1 MEGLILK
8 LKFQYSGYLM
18 WRTDSLEKTLKL
30 GKTEGRRRRGRQRM
44 RWLDS
49 ITYSTEHEFEQ
60 ALGVADGQGSLAW
73 CSPWSHK
80 ESDTTEQLKWTE
92 LINIKIT
99 YKIIF
104 TPFFMLSLWN
114 LMHISYLYLD
124 SAYPSF
130 PVLKSHMWLMVTILN
145 TRSPNHPKWKS
156 YSKAEGWI
164 MYSVYNKY
172 AINIYWMDKWTKWV
186 K

>member
-1 MEGLILK
+1 VKNWLTGKDPEAGK
-8 LKFQYSGYLM
+8 DQ
-18 WRTDSLEKTLKL
+18 RQEEK
-30 GKTEGRRRRGRQRM
+30 GMTEDKMVGWHHR
-44 RWLDS
+44 LDG
-49 ITYSTEHEFEQ
+49 HEFEQ

-73 CSPWSHK
+73 CSPWGHK

-114 LMHISYLYLD
+114 LMHILYLYLD
-124 SAYPSF
+124 SAYPLF